1 MAHQSQT
8 DIALTPVSGGL
19 QMRTRTRPVSRPT
32 GSLFWDFFAFL
43 FFKLSQRGI
52 LWGTLLY
59 DRVLIPLAAL
69 GLMCVQMNKRVL
81 YELRFLCHQ
90 AYVGICR
97 LKANRITAAA
107 FVASMV
113 CISIS
118 ASFYSFGFSL
128 TMNGKTMGYVMDPA
142 EFDRARFGVEQRM
155 TTATGHAYGLHPNVV
170 LSFGLV
176 ERDQLLSEQALQ
188 EALVSEISEVSDL
201 YVLTVDGEVV
211 GASYDANTLQ
221 TVLDKLKATP
231 APNGTVVSAK
241 FNREVKIERK
251 LTESKNLRSPEE
263 IQARLAQNIHEKEY
277 YIIQRGDTLASIAK
291 KNGVSVTALKE
302 LNPGVSTESL
312 VAGKA
317 VLVNQ
322 ALPFVSVQKTVRATE
337 IKSVPYTTTQ
347 VDSANLY
354 RGNTVVQSKGV
365 NGTAQVTSEITY
377 ENGKELTRRQ
387 LAYTVLRAPV
397 NQVIAAGSKPIPAT
411 NASAGSSFERL
422 GLATGFFRRPV
433 SGAIITSNYG
443 YRGREFH
450 TGVDFALAKGSAVV
464 AADGGTVSF
473 AGWKG
478 DYGYLVI
485 VNHGNGK
492 QTYYGH
498 NSKLLVH
505 VGQRVAKGQ
514 QVAKM
519 GSTGRSTGPHC
530 HFEVRINGKHV
541 NPWRYLS

>member
-1 MAHQSQT
+1 MPHQSQT

-19 QMRTRTRPVSRPT
+19 QMRTRTRPGSRPT

-52 LWGTLLY
+52 LWGTLIY
-59 DRVLIPLAAL
+59 DRVLIPIAALAAT
-69 GLMCVQMNKRVL
+69 CVRVNKRVL

-90 AYVGICR
+90 AYVGISR
-97 LKANRITAAA
+97 LKANRVTAAA

-128 TMNGKTMGYVMDPA
+128 TMNGKTMGYVMDPT

-201 YVLTVDGEVV
+201 YVLTVDGEVI

-221 TVLDKLKATP
+221 TVLDKLKAAP

-251 LTESKNLRSPEE
+251 LTESKNLRAPEE

-277 YIIQRGDTLASIAK
+277 YVIQRGDTLASIAK
-291 KNGVSVTALKE
+291 KNGVSVTALKA

-322 ALPFVSVQKTVRATE
+322 ALPFVSVQKTVRVTE
-337 IKSVPYTTTQ
+337 IKSVPFTTTQ

-397 NQVIAAGSKPIPAT
+397 NQVIAVGSKPIPAT
-411 NASAGSSFERL
+411 NVSAGSSFERL
-422 GLATGFFRRPV
+422 GFATGFFRRPV

-485 VNHGNGK
+485 INHGNGK